1 MNASPSPDHWS
12 QRLSKA
18 MATPS
23 EGTSPVANQNNHTDG
38 INIPDSLPAAYQRT
52 FQKVDQHLLTPGNRF
67 QASSF
72 WHSLSFAIEGWVYA
86 FKTQRNFRIDVFILA
101 ATVTMGCLFQVSWG
115 AWLALAFAMGLLL
128 FAECANTAVE
138 LLVDF
143 WTHGEFDIR
152 AKRIKDVMAGACLL
166 MAATVGVVELLV
178 FAPKLLAL
186 AAAG

>member
-1 MNASPSPDHWS
+1 
-12 QRLSKA
+12 
-18 MATPS
+18 MAAPS
-23 EGTSPVANQNNHTDG
+23 EANHTVASQNNQSDG
-38 INIPDSLPAAYQRT
+38 MNIPDSLPTAYQRA
-52 FQKVDQHLLTPGNRF
+52 FQKADQHLLQPGNRF

-72 WHSLSFAIEGWVYA
+72 WHSLSFAIEGWIYA
-86 FKTQRNFRIDVFILA
+86 FKTQRNFRIDVLIVA
-101 ATVTMGCLFQVSWG
+101 ATVTMGCIFQVSWG

-178 FAPKLLAL
+178 FAPRLLAL
-186 AAAG
+186 ATAG